1 LAEELPRSELPP
13 KHTGMLRIT
22 IDEKPDTVVLRLE
35 GSLII
40 PWVEEVEQCWRNV
53 FANLGA
59 RSVQVDLSAVRFV
72 DSAGGALLIRMH
84 EAGFRLADGAQVLND
99 GSYRDPVPEP
109 N

>member
-1 LAEELPRSELPP
+1 
-13 KHTGMLRIT
+13 MLRIT

-35 GSLII
+35 GSLIF
-40 PWVEEVEQCWRNV
+40 PWVQEVEQCWRNV

-72 DSAGGALLIRMH
+72 DCAGGALLIRMH
-84 EAGFRLADGAQVLND
+84 EAGFRLPNGAPVLND
-99 GSYRDPVPEP
+99 GSCRGPVPEP

>member
-1 LAEELPRSELPP
+1 
-13 KHTGMLRIT
+13 MLRIT
-22 IDEKPDTVVLRLE
+22 IDEKQDTVVLRLE

-40 PWVEEVEQCWRNV
+40 PWVQEVEQCWRNV

-72 DSAGGALLIRMH
+72 DTAGGALLMRMH
-84 EAGFRLADGAQVLND
+84 EAGFRLAGGEPVMRDRVYP
-99 GSYRDPVPEP
+99 GSAPEA

>member
-1 LAEELPRSELPP
+1 
-13 KHTGMLRIT
+13 MLRIT
-22 IDEKPDTVVLRLE
+22 IDEKPDTVVLCLE
-35 GSLII
+35 GSLIV
-40 PWVEEVEQCWRNV
+40 PWVQEVEQCWRKV

-59 RSVQVDLSAVRFV
+59 RSVQVDLSAVRFI

-84 EAGFRLADGAQVLND
+84 EAGFRLAGGAPVLND